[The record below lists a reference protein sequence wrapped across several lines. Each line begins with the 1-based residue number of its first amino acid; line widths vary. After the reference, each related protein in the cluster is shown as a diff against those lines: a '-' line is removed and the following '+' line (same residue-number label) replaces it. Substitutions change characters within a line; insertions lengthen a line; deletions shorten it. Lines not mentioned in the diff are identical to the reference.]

1 MHQSKVSMSLRS
13 GSTYYILVAAV
24 ALLVAPVPQ
33 LYAQDQCQCSAPGS
47 EDSRIANAIGGG
59 LFAGLIAA
67 VIPFHHAGALA
78 SASPAAGAPSAL
90 TTMSDSTDIA
100 PTDSAAPRRL
110 ASTVAAPSG
119 GAPGWVAG
127 DPTPVART
135 SRRETGSA
143 LPTMTPAEAEADGM
157 IAPKTAT
164 LLPALA
170 MIGIGALLMGIIV
183 LRIRQPRF
191 RSR

>member
-1 MHQSKVSMSLRS
+1 MSFRA
-13 GSTYYILVAAV
+13 GSTLYVFAAVV

-67 VIPFHHAGALA
+67 VIPFHHATALA
-78 SASPAAGAPSAL
+78 SAPPAAGAPSAL

-100 PTDSAAPRRL
+100 PADSTAPRQLASSAADPNGSSPDR
-110 ASTVAAPSG
+110 AAG
-119 GAPGWVAG
+119 GPL
-127 DPTPVART
+127 ART
-135 SRRETGSA
+135 SRGETAAS
-143 LPTMTPAEAEADGM
+143 LPTMTSAEAEADGM

-164 LLPALA
+164 ILPALA
-170 MIGIGALLMGIIV
+170 MIGIGAMLMGILV

>member
-1 MHQSKVSMSLRS
+1 MHESKALMSFRS
-13 GSTYYILVAAV
+13 GSTFYFAAAV
-24 ALLVAPVPQ
+24 ALFVAPAPQ

-67 VIPFHHAGALA
+67 VIPFHHAAALA
-78 SASPAAGAPSAL
+78 SAPPTAGAPSAL

-100 PTDSAAPRRL
+100 PTDSAAPRQL
-110 ASTVAAPSG
+110 ASSAAAPNGSSPDRAAG
-119 GAPGWVAG
+119 GPL
-127 DPTPVART
+127 ART
-135 SRRETGSA
+135 SRGEIAAS
-143 LPTMTPAEAEADGM
+143 LPTMTPTEAEADGM

-164 LLPALA
+164 ILPALA
-170 MIGIGALLMGIIV
+170 MIGIGAKLMGIFV
-183 LRIRQPRF
+183 LRIRRPRL